1 MAGNAAA
8 LVAIPWFVLQTTGS
22 ASKTGITAAAGIVPV
37 IVSGLFG
44 GPYVDRLGY
53 RRASIVSDLASFAA
67 VAAIPLLYST
77 VGLAFWQ
84 LVLLV
89 FLGALLDA
97 PGVTAR
103 ASMLPEVAEPAG
115 WSLERVSG
123 AAAAVN
129 RAARLAGAPIAG
141 LLIAFVGPTNVL
153 WIDAVTF
160 LFSAA
165 AIAAGVP
172 ARATAPVHEEGER
185 TNYVSE
191 IKEGFAFL
199 YERRALFV
207 LTVVVTVTNMLDAV
221 AIVALPVYAIRVYG
235 TAWSLG
241 LDDRHHGGGLGPG
254 RARVF
259 GRTASGCRGA
269 RCSRGASPARRSGI
283 RSPLCSRRS
292 PSCWPRGG
300 LGPRLGPDQ
309 PGDRHGLPRTR
320 SRRDA
325 GSGVRRGE
333 RRGLDR
339 DAARRPRRGP
349 GDRSVW
355 AARDAPGNRRY
366 LRRGRGAHDLGAVAR
381 RSRSPCGCGRHVKR
395 PGQPRR
401 TLTSQPSGPS
411 SSSSG
416 TAPTTR
422 TSSSLDVELARGE
435 RARLGSGGRLIRP
448 EDPVFV
454 SHDYHA
460 TPRR

>member
-1 MAGNAAA
+1 MQVRNRSPDRTRVPLVAMLSADAISMAGNAAA

-37 IVSGLFG
+37 IVGGLVG

-129 RAARLAGAPIAG
+129 RSARLAGAPIAG

-172 ARATAPVHEEGER
+172 ARATAPVHKEGER
-185 TNYVSE
+185 TNYISE

-221 AIVALPVYAIRVYG
+221 AIVAVPVYAIRVYG

-241 LDDRHHGGGLGPG
+241 LMIGVTAAGSVLGALAYSAYGERLSRRTVFSWGFAGATIWYPIAALFPPLAVLLAARGISGLAAGPINPVIDTVFLERVPDG
-254 RARVF
+254 MRGRVF
-259 GRTASGCRGA
+259 GVGNAAAWIAMPLGVLVAGPAIEAFGLRATLLATGGIYAVVAALTIWAPSLADLDRPADVGVTSSDPV
-269 RCSRGASPARRSGI
+269 SRG
-283 RSPLCSRRS
+283 
-292 PSCWPRGG
+292 
-300 LGPRLGPDQ
+300 
-309 PGDRHGLPRTR
+309 
-320 SRRDA
+320 
-325 GSGVRRGE
+325 
-333 RRGLDR
+333 
-339 DAARRPRRGP
+339 
-349 GDRSVW
+349 
-355 AARDAPGNRRY
+355 
-366 LRRGRGAHDLGAVAR
+366 GR
-381 RSRSPCGCGRHVKR
+381 
-395 PGQPRR
+395 
-401 TLTSQPSGPS
+401 
-411 SSSSG
+411 
-416 TAPTTR
+416 
-422 TSSSLDVELARGE
+422 
-435 RARLGSGGRLIRP
+435 
-448 EDPVFV
+448 
-454 SHDYHA
+454 
-460 TPRR
+460 